1 MCCKLEAMVQRFA
14 THVLWFLVFGAIALP
29 AERAHAA
36 LGGDAASVVAD
47 TAEMHGVAHATL
59 LQQYEIQEITN
70 DGGLRV
76 REFLNRNGVVFAVT
90 WNGPVVPDLRTLLGT
105 SFDSYVVQLSALR
118 HPGTHRSLRLASSA
132 LVVESGGHMRA
143 YSGRAYLPLL
153 LPAAASP
160 ANLR

>member
-1 MCCKLEAMVQRFA
+1 MVQRFA
-14 THVLWFLVFGAIALP
+14 TRALWFLVFGAIALP
-29 AERAHAA
+29 ADSAYAA

-59 LQQYEIQEITN
+59 LQQYDIQEITT
-70 DGGLRV
+70 DSGVRV

-90 WNGPVVPDLRTLLGT
+90 WNGPVVPNLRALLGA
-105 SFDSYVVQLSALR
+105 SFDSYVKQLSALT
-118 HPGTHRSLRLASSA
+118 HPGTHRSLRLASST

-153 LPAAASP
+153 MPAAASP
-160 ANLR
+160 ADLR

>member
-1 MCCKLEAMVQRFA
+1 MRYGPVKVSLLLLVLGAGA
-14 THVLWFLVFGAIALP
+14 TSVRP
-29 AERAHAA
+29 AWAS
-36 LGGDAASVVAD
+36 LGGDAASVVTDA
-47 TAEMHGVAHATL
+47 AEMHGVAHATL

-70 DGGLRV
+70 DSGVRV
-76 REFLNRNGVVFAVT
+76 REFLNRNGVVFAVS
-90 WNGPVVPDLRTLLGT
+90 WNGPVVPDLRTLLGA
-105 SFDSYVVQLSALR
+105 SFDSYLEQLSALR

-153 LPAAASP
+153 VPAAASP